1 MFGRKSSSP
10 SYTTEAGNR
19 QHAKNA
25 RAHAAK
31 ARRDGDHEYA
41 KHCEDW
47 AAEADKQAAI
57 SKRLGR

>member
-1 MFGRKSSSP
+1 MGLFGRSTP
-10 SYTTEAGNR
+10 SFSTEAGNK

-25 RAHAAK
+25 RKNAEK
-31 ARRDGDHEYA
+31 ARRTGDQDYA

-47 AAEADKQAAI
+47 AAEADKQAEL